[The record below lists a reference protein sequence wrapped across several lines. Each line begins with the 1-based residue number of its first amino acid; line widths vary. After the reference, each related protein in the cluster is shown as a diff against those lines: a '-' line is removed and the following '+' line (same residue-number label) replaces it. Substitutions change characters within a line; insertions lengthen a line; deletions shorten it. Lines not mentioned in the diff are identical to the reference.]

1 MEPLIQAVAGPALQL
16 ATLLTEDRMVAEDIV
31 QEALLRA
38 WQSPRTPCEMGSFR
52 RWVYRIV
59 VNLARDRHRRAVVWD
74 RLRMLT
80 RPAPDPGALVEDRA
94 TGAVLR
100 EALRRLS
107 RREREAGYLRFFE
120 DAHYQEVAEILGSS
134 EGTCRVLIHRALK
147 KVAARLSA
155 EGLAPEGLQ
164 T

>member
-80 RPAPDPGALVEDRA
+80 RPAPDQSVDIIIQRQ
-94 TGAVLR
+94 R
-100 EALRRLS
+100 
-107 RREREAGYLRFFE
+107 
-120 DAHYQEVAEILGSS
+120 H
-134 EGTCRVLIHRALK
+134 
-147 KVAARLSA
+147 
-155 EGLAPEGLQ
+155 
-164 T
+164 